1 MRYPNESKS
10 SFAAL
15 VSFFILSDN
24 FFDSRPIF
32 GSIGFPE
39 LYAESFEKK
48 ALEKLNIQEAC
59 QTLKIIGV
67 AINFRVQNQLIRS
80 EKIAVTEEKN
90 SSIISKGKIFKS
102 RSKNNLRLLLVNR
115 SMPIALFW

>member
-1 MRYPNESKS
+1 M
-10 SFAAL
+10 
-15 VSFFILSDN
+15 SFFILSDN
-24 FFDSRPIF
+24 FFDSRPVF

-48 ALEKLNIQEAC
+48 SLEKLNIQEAC

-67 AINFRVQNQLIRS
+67 AINFRVTQENQNQLIRS

-115 SMPIALFW
+115 SMSIALFW

>member
-1 MRYPNESKS
+1 M
-10 SFAAL
+10 
-15 VSFFILSDN
+15 SFFILSDN

-32 GSIGFPE
+32 FLFLFPE

-67 AINFRVQNQLIRS
+67 AINFRVTQENQNQLIRS

-115 SMPIALFW
+115 SMSIALFW